1 MPRGQGKVK
10 RKRDKTWPSGHGR
23 VKRCHHAPQEGKNC
37 EKRRKTRTDRQEKK
51 EKELKKEK
59 RIPQI

>member
-1 MPRGQGKVK
+1 MPHRQGKVK
-10 RKRDKTWPSGHGR
+10 RKRGKTVRRGEKPGLTGR
-23 VKRCHHAPQEGKNC
+23 
-37 EKRRKTRTDRQEKK
+37 EKK